1 MIKRKKSKISEI
13 IIWILLIC
21 FAVFAVL
28 PVYWA
33 FVLSFKSD
41 KEILIQSHYPFP
53 KNPTLEQ
60 YFKLFKK
67 QPFARFLLN
76 SFIVSFVATCFALL
90 TSTTG
95 GYIFAKFNFPLK
107 NVLFIII
114 LATIMIPIQVYAIPL
129 YLMIRNI
136 GLINTLSGII
146 VPGIIMSTG
155 IFFMKQNIEMIPEE
169 LIEAARI
176 DGASELKIF
185 LRIIV
190 PLSRSPMIAISIISF
205 TIVWNDFFWPLVVT
219 SSKEIYTANLGL
231 SLFSRQYVTD
241 YGAQM
246 AGSIVCLLPPLIIFI
261 FLRKYI
267 LESIAL
273 SGLKG

>member
-1 MIKRKKSKISEI
+1 MIKIKKSNISEV
-13 IIWILLIC
+13 IIWILLIG

-33 FVLSFKSD
+33 LVTSLKSD
-41 KEILIQSHYPFP
+41 KEILVQSNYPFP
-53 KNPTLEQ
+53 KNPSLEQ

-76 SFIVSFVATCFALL
+76 SFIVSFVTTCFALL
-90 TSTTG
+90 TSTTS

-107 NVLFIII
+107 NVLFMII
-114 LATIMIPIQVYAIPL
+114 LATIMVPTQVYVIPL

-136 GLINTLSGII
+136 GLIDTLLGII

-155 IFFMKQNIEMIPEE
+155 IFFMKQNMEMIPDE

-176 DGASELKIF
+176 DGASELNIF
-185 LRIIV
+185 IRIIV
-190 PLSRSPMIAISIISF
+190 PLSRNPVIAISIISC
-205 TIVWNDFFWPLVVT
+205 TIVWNDFFWPLIVI
-219 SSKEIYTANLGL
+219 SSKENYTANLGL
-231 SLFSRQYVTD
+231 SLFSRQYAID

-267 LESIAL
+267 LGSIVL